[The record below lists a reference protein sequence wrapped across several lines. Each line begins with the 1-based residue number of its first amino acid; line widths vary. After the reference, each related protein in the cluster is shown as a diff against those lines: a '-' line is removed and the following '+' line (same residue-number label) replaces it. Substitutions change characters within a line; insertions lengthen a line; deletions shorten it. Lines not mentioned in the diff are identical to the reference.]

1 MSNSEFLE
9 RAYKL
14 AFEYESR
21 YGNCP
26 QCVIAAIG
34 DVFSLNLDELFKA
47 SHGLAGG
54 LGLSGYGT
62 CGALSGGSIVL
73 SHFYG
78 RDRENFGK
86 RFLKSYKASKVLYDK
101 FVEEFGG
108 CTCREVQRKLFGRD
122 FNLWDSEDYKRF
134 EEEGGHRDKCPSVTG
149 KVARWVAEILLNDP
163 SLKLSGTRSGP

>member
-1 MSNSEFLE
+1 MSNSEVSE
-9 RAYKL
+9 KAYKL
-14 AFEYESR
+14 AFEYESK

-34 DVFSLNLDELFKA
+34 DVFSLKLDELFKA

-54 LGLSGYGT
+54 LGLSGSGT

-78 RDRENFGK
+78 RNRENFHK
-86 RFLKSYKASKVLYDK
+86 RVMKSYEKSKLLYDK

-108 CTCREVQRKLFGRD
+108 CTCREVQQKLFGRS
-122 FNLWDSEDYKRF
+122 FNLWDAEDYKRF

-149 KVARWVAEILLNDP
+149 KVAKWVAEILINDP
-163 SLKLSGTRSGP
+163 SLKLLKH

>member
-1 MSNSEFLE
+1 MSDRELPE
-9 RAYKL
+9 KAYKL

-26 QCVIAAIG
+26 QCVIAAIS
-34 DVFSLNLDELFKA
+34 DVFSLNLDDLFKA

-62 CGALSGGSIVL
+62 CGALSGGSIIL

-78 RDRENFGK
+78 RDRRNFDK
-86 RFLKSYKASKVLYDK
+86 RVMKSYEKSKLLYDR

-108 CTCREVQRKLFGRD
+108 CTCREVQMKLFGRS
-122 FNLWDSEDYKRF
+122 FNLWDAEDYERF
-134 EEEGGHRDKCPSVTG
+134 EEMGGHRDKCPSVTG
-149 KVARWVAEILLNDP
+149 KVAQWVAEILLEDP
-163 SLKLSGTRSGP
+163 SLKPLKR